1 MEPETCVSIEGCLL
15 RMATRWRLVA
25 SWLVDLERKEAPRAW
40 MRTEVSTVGAYH
52 LETVAVAVVA
62 AAAAA
67 EEERRAAAAE
77 VEAVEVPW
85 VVGSRRMG

>member
-40 MRTEVSTVGAYH
+40 MRTEVSTVGACH
-52 LETVAVAVVA
+52 LEAVAVAVVA

-67 EEERRAAAAE
+67 EECRAAAAE